1 VDVAVTAV
9 AARNRGRHRAESL
22 MVDEV
27 TITASG
33 APTLNPVTGDLEP
46 GAGTV
51 IYGPSIAPRRG
62 MARLRMPS
70 NVEVNRLFGE
80 EDVTKTRYILSVPHD
95 VTGVRVDAIVH
106 VTESD
111 DAEAMAR
118 EFKVVAVPSETY
130 VIDRKFG
137 LEAVE

>member
-1 VDVAVTAV
+1 VTAIS
-9 AARNRGRHRAESL
+9 ARNRGRHRAESL
-22 MVDEV
+22 MIDEV

-51 IYGPSIAPRRG
+51 VYTGK
-62 MARLRMPS
+62 ARLRMPS

-80 EDVTKTRYILSVPHD
+80 EDVTKTRYMLSVPHD
-95 VTGVRVDAIVH
+95 TTGVRVDAVVH